1 MNIKEYIGKPWYKEP
16 FYIVTAIVF
25 LGLAFLLA
33 QDIYVD
39 MNSYEIGLESEFY
52 GEVNQVHN
60 QKSTY
65 YLRLP
70 NQEKWIK
77 LENFYNNSEPRL
89 NTSGWFVNMFYKG
102 DIVYKNKNS
111 SQMHLIRNN
120 EKYSFVL
127 GNLNQP

>member
-1 MNIKEYIGKPWYKEP
+1 
-16 FYIVTAIVF
+16 
-25 LGLAFLLA
+25 
-33 QDIYVD
+33 
-39 MNSYEIGLESEFY
+39 MNSYEIGLNSEFY
-52 GEVNQVHN
+52 GEVNQVYN

-65 YLRLP
+65 YLRLS
-70 NQEKWIK
+70 NQAKWIR

-89 NTSGWFVNMFYKG
+89 NTSGWFVNLFYKG

-127 GNLNQP
+127 ENLNQP